1 MGISA
6 HTSRVVIGLAI
17 YAGLVGLA
25 FSVNYPGRLTPD
37 SLDMLMRAAHPET
50 LNNWHEPATIGFWL
64 LFAPVLG
71 QPASA
76 LLSQALLIFAYPAVL
91 IERAIAKRTIN
102 VPFQVGLAAFVA
114 ALVGVTGIVVKD
126 MVLVGLFMCLLA
138 VLEFTRVGA
147 KSLLIALPVVAALMI
162 GIILIR
168 PTNSVLIALT
178 AVFWIVVHPIKIRTA
193 ISALF
198 LIFIA
203 VVASPSVIKS
213 IDRSL
218 FGARDARPELQL
230 IIFDVAGISSLIHE
244 DLFAELPGWPKDSGK
259 LRSPWECYSPINWD
273 TFRWGDCEEYFALV
287 EILVDAE
294 VRLGASIGTYGRADA
309 AEAHAVENITASPI
323 SWWVRS
329 ILAHPIAYVIHRFD
343 FAFHLIRSMSPIWTG
358 PYPANTDQL
367 FGTTANGFEMRGVFQ
382 PWKHRIVHVP
392 FERTAAFVFSRP
404 ILLITIFVCAFV
416 LISAWRSRRGAGAVI
431 DLVEMEAAG
440 IGLANFLTL
449 TALGVSSEGRY
460 LLPTFVCGIVII
472 LRRLSLIRARAVQH
486 ANEWSLP

>member
-1 MGISA
+1 MKRASRMGISA

-76 LLSQALLIFAYPAVL
+76 LLSQALLIFVYPAVL

-244 DLFAELPGWPKDSGK
+244 DLFAELPGWPKDSRK

-287 EILVDAE
+287 E
-294 VRLGASIGTYGRADA
+294 
-309 AEAHAVENITASPI
+309 NITASPI

-329 ILAHPIAYVIHRFD
+329 ILAHPIAYVIHRLD
-343 FAFHLIRSMSPIWTG
+343 YAFHLIQSMSPISTWGG
-358 PYPANTDQL
+358 PYATNTDQL
-367 FGTTANGFEMRGVFQ
+367 FGTTVTGFEMRGVFQ
-382 PWKHRIVHVP
+382 PWKHRIVQVP
-392 FERTAAFVFSRP
+392 FDRTAALVFSRP
-404 ILLITIFVCAFV
+404 ILMITIFVCAFV

-431 DLVEMEAAG
+431 DLVEMGAAG
-440 IGLANFLTL
+440 IGLANFITL
-449 TALGVSSEGRY
+449 TALGVASEGRY
-460 LLPTFVCGIVII
+460 LLPTFVCGIVIV
-472 LRRLSLIRARAVQH
+472 LRRLSPIRVRAVQH
-486 ANEWSLP
+486 ANEWSIPLRCNLRCGR

>member
-1 MGISA
+1 M
-6 HTSRVVIGLAI
+6 VIGLAV

-25 FSVNYPGRLTPD
+25 FSVNYPGWLTPD
-37 SLDMLMRAAHPET
+37 SLDMLMQAAHPET

-76 LLSQALLIFAYPAVL
+76 LLSQALLIFVYPAVL

-168 PTNSVLIALT
+168 PTNSVLIAIT

-193 ISALF
+193 IPALF

-218 FGARDARPELQL
+218 FGAQDARPELQL

-244 DLFAELPGWPKDSGK
+244 DLFAELPGWPKDSRK

-287 EILVDAE
+287 E
-294 VRLGASIGTYGRADA
+294 
-309 AEAHAVENITASPI
+309 NITASPI

-329 ILAHPIAYVIHRFD
+329 ILAHPIAYVIHRLD
-343 FAFHLIRSMSPIWTG
+343 YAFHLIQSMRPISTPWIM
-358 PYPANTDQL
+358 NTDK
-367 FGTTANGFEMRGVFQ
+367 FFAAADFKTTLGISVNGFEMRGLFQ
-382 PWKHRIVHVP
+382 PWRRRISHIP
-392 FERTAAFVFSRP
+392 FERTAALVFSRP
-404 ILLITIFVCAFV
+404 ILMIAIFVCAFA
-416 LISAWRSRRGAGAVI
+416 LISAWRSRRGAGAMI

-449 TALGVSSEGRY
+449 TALGVASEGRY

-472 LRRLSLIRARAVQH
+472 LRRLSPIRARAVQY